1 MGELYVVATPI
12 GNLDD
17 LTSRAAR
24 VLGVAGLV
32 VAEDTRVTRKLL
44 AHQGL
49 RVPLLRYDEHSAADC
64 TPRVL
69 QALRSM
75 DVALVT
81 DAGVPGLSDPGAKLV
96 RAVVERGFRAVPVPG
111 PSALTAALSVS
122 GIRAD
127 AFRFL
132 GFPPRARSRR
142 LALLRSL
149 AASTET
155 LVLFE
160 APHRLRPT
168 LVDMAETLGE
178 RRVAV
183 CRELTKLHE
192 EVFRGTAAEAL
203 EHFAAPRGE
212 VVVVVE
218 GLPGSLRKPNPRPE
232 DKTEAQRALAAMKA
246 EGMARREAVTRVTQ
260 AYGVGRRFAY
270 RVWLEA

>member
-17 LTSRAAR
+17 LTTRAAR
-24 VLGVAGLV
+24 VLGAAGLV

-44 AHQGL
+44 AHRGL
-49 RVPLLRYDEHSAADC
+49 RVPLLRYDEHSAVDC

-69 QALRSM
+69 RALRSV

-81 DAGVPGLSDPGAKLV
+81 DAGVPGLSDPGARLV
-96 RAVVERGFRAVPVPG
+96 RTVVERGFRAVPVPG
-111 PSALTAALSVS
+111 PSALTAAISVS

-127 AFRFL
+127 AFHFL
-132 GFPPRARSRR
+132 GFLPRARSRR

-155 LVLFE
+155 LVIFE

-168 LVDMAETLGE
+168 LADLVETLGE

-203 EHFAAPRGE
+203 EHFAVPQGE

-218 GLPGSLRKPNPRPE
+218 GLPGSPRKPTLRPE
-232 DKTEAQRALAAMKA
+232 DQTEARRALTAMKA
-246 EGMARREAVTRVTQ
+246 EGMGRREAVMRVTE

-270 RVWLEA
+270 RAWLEA